1 MDKGM
6 GEMVELSYNLKL
18 KEKVFTF
25 KMNTAAL
32 IIVNHALHWISRKCF
47 PFSQHLYPFYLH
59 VPTFQI

>member
-1 MDKGM
+1 MTGFGMDKGK

-32 IIVNHALHWISRKCF
+32 IIVNNALHWISRKM
-47 PFSQHLYPFYLH
+47 FSF
-59 VPTFQI
+59 